1 MKLLKA
7 KIARFAKVIE
17 NAGKPHGYTLW
28 QKPSGDRNFQAQMK
42 KNRVMTVLMSES
54 GTDFGIVGFKKNKGA
69 RYLIFPN
76 SLKRFAEKRITGID
90 WTLVRE

>member
-1 MKLLKA
+1 
-7 KIARFAKVIE
+7 
-17 NAGKPHGYTLW
+17 
-28 QKPSGDRNFQAQMK
+28 MK
-42 KNRVMTVLMSES
+42 KNRVMTVLKSES
-54 GTDFGIVGFKKNKGA
+54 ETDFGIVGFKKSKGA